1 MVEKKKAGEKKKQKR
16 AVISAVAYIGFLLLT
31 IVFLLRFVGQ
41 RTTVQGVSM
50 EPALSQGDQ
59 ILVDKLSYRF
69 EEPERF
75 DIIVFHKGDER
86 FRYIKRVIA
95 LPGERIRISVEGEI
109 FVNDE
114 LLEEYYGK
122 EEMTYRGLAGMEL
135 VLGEDEYFV
144 LGDNRNES
152 EDSRYETVG
161 MVKREEII
169 GKAAFRIFPLN
180 AFGSLKNQ

>member
-1 MVEKKKAGEKKKQKR
+1 MT
-16 AVISAVAYIGFLLLT
+16 YIGILFLMMVLLLH
-31 IVFLLRFVGQ
+31 FVGQ

-59 ILVDKLSYRF
+59 IYVDKLTYRLG
-69 EEPERF
+69 EPERF
-75 DIIVFHKGDER
+75 DIIVFHKADEH
-86 FRYIKRVIA
+86 FSYIKRVIA
-95 LPGERIRISVEGEI
+95 LPSERIRISAEGEI
-109 FVNDE
+109 FINGE

-122 EEMTYRGLAGMEL
+122 EEMNYRGLAGTEL
-135 VLGEDEYFV
+135 TLAADEYFV
-144 LGDNRNES
+144 LGDNRNQS

-169 GKAAFRIFPLN
+169 GRAVFRMFPLH